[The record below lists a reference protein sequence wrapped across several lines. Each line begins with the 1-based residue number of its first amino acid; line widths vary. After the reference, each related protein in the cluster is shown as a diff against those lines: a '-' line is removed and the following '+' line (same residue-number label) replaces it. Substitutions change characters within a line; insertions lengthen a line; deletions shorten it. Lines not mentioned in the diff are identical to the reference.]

1 MEEEPSKRGRKTTE
15 SEMEERMVRVF
26 QMMLYE
32 RLNSIEFR
40 NKASKE
46 FGITTR
52 SADNLWIEAKDRL
65 KKRFEDEREEI
76 LSAQIERYYNLLNRC
91 IESNNKRTEKEVLD
105 SLTKLFGLESTQKID
120 VTSGGSPLSINIIL
134 DKS

>member
-1 MEEEPSKRGRKTTE
+1 MEQEESKRGRKTTE
-15 SEMEERMVRVF
+15 SEYEERMVRVF

-52 SADNLWIEAKDRL
+52 AADNLWIDAKERL
-65 KKRFEDEREEI
+65 RKRFEDEQEEI
-76 LSAQIERYYNLLNRC
+76 LSAQIERYFSLLNRC
-91 IESNNKRTEKEVLD
+91 IESNNRRVEKEVLD

-120 VTSGGSPLSINIIL
+120 VTSNGQPLSINIVL

>member
-1 MEEEPSKRGRKTTE
+1 MEEEVKKGRKTTE
-15 SEMEERMVRVF
+15 VEYEDRMVRVF

-32 RLNSIEFR
+32 RYNSIEFR

-52 SADNLWIEAKDRL
+52 QADNLWVDAKDRL
-65 KKRFEDEREEI
+65 KKRFEDEQEEI
-76 LSAQIERYYNLLNRC
+76 LSAQIERYFSLLNRC

-120 VTSGGSPLSINIIL
+120 VTSNGSPISVNIIL

>member
-1 MEEEPSKRGRKTTE
+1 MEDEVKKGRKTTE
-15 SEMEERMVRVF
+15 VEYEDRMVRVF

-52 SADNLWIEAKDRL
+52 QADNLWVDAKDRL
-65 KKRFEDEREEI
+65 KKRFEDEQEEI
-76 LSAQIERYYNLLNRC
+76 LSAQIERYFSLLNRC

-120 VTSGGSPLSINIIL
+120 VTSNGQPISVNIIL